1 MSVASQ
7 LAAPAPPAPTVPR
20 RRRFDVERH
29 PVAVAFV
36 AAAVLHLL
44 WWWLFAD
51 GGGDLAAQDAWAAFA
66 REHPG
71 SAYNMAWYGGMHP
84 ASYSP
89 LSPYVMA
96 LLGVRTTLMVSGTL
110 AATLAALLVARSGAV
125 RRPLLPA
132 LYGAFA
138 LTGNTFSG
146 RATFSLGTAIG
157 LAALA
162 LVFAG
167 PERWTRGTRIPRGV
181 LGGAAVLSAIATAC
195 SPVAGLFLG
204 VVAAA
209 LWIERRR
216 TTAYALGVPPV
227 LVVAL
232 SAWLFPFSGEQPM
245 PTASVILPVAI
256 GVAGILLAPTSW
268 RTVRIGSALYVAG
281 VLATWVVPSPVGS
294 NVVRL
299 GLVFGGILLVS
310 MAVAVEP
317 LRRPHPRWRLRGPLG
332 VGALLALAI
341 VTSSAWQVGV
351 AARDAISTK
360 PTEAWSLDFAP
371 LVSQLQAADAELGRV
386 EVVPTRSHREAAA
399 LAPYVNLARGWNRQ
413 ADAARNKIFY
423 EDDLL
428 NAESYHAWL
437 DRWAVRYVVLAEAPP
452 DAAAVEED
460 ALVRTGLDYLTPV
473 WSDANWT
480 LYAVDTP
487 APLAD
492 LPAVVLNFD
501 AAETVLYLPRAAT
514 VVVRIPAS
522 PWLSLVDA
530 EGQAV
535 APPTASTPDGI
546 PVNVNGCLSPLAA
559 TPTSDGTEDTWVALH
574 APEPGIYRLG
584 APYTFERGTACP
596 ASLILEPP
604 GGPGRSPAAPVG

>member
-1 MSVASQ
+1 M
-7 LAAPAPPAPTVPR
+7 
-20 RRRFDVERH
+20 
-29 PVAVAFV
+29 
-36 AAAVLHLL
+36 
-44 WWWLFAD
+44 
-51 GGGDLAAQDAWAAFA
+51 
-66 REHPG
+66 
-71 SAYNMAWYGGMHP
+71 
-84 ASYSP
+84 
-89 LSPYVMA
+89 
-96 LLGVRTTLMVSGTL
+96 
-110 AATLAALLVARSGAV
+110 
-125 RRPLLPA
+125 
-132 LYGAFA
+132 
-138 LTGNTFSG
+138 
-146 RATFSLGTAIG
+146 
-157 LAALA
+157 
-162 LVFAG
+162 
-167 PERWTRGTRIPRGV
+167 
-181 LGGAAVLSAIATAC
+181 
-195 SPVAGLFLG
+195 
-204 VVAAA
+204 
-209 LWIERRR
+209 
-216 TTAYALGVPPV
+216 
-227 LVVAL
+227 
-232 SAWLFPFSGEQPM
+232 
-245 PTASVILPVAI
+245 
-256 GVAGILLAPTSW
+256 
-268 RTVRIGSALYVAG
+268 
-281 VLATWVVPSPVGS
+281 
-294 NVVRL
+294 
-299 GLVFGGILLVS
+299 
-310 MAVAVEP
+310 
-317 LRRPHPRWRLRGPLG
+317 
-332 VGALLALAI
+332 
-341 VTSSAWQVGV
+341 
-351 AARDAISTK
+351 
-360 PTEAWSLDFAP
+360 
-371 LVSQLQAADAELGRV
+371 
-386 EVVPTRSHREAAA
+386 VPTRSHREAAA

-546 PVNVNGCLSPLAA
+546 PVNVNGCLSPLAT